1 MAKRTQSDWA
11 LTALT
16 VEAERRRKERGLLRY
31 GYGHLMA
38 ETTPEE
44 RERIIREYKINCRR
58 RNKKTEER

>member
-16 VEAERRRKERGLLRY
+16 VEAERRRRERGLLRY

-44 RERIIREYKINCRR
+44 REQIIREYKRR
-58 RNKKTEER
+58 KKRRCGEEEG